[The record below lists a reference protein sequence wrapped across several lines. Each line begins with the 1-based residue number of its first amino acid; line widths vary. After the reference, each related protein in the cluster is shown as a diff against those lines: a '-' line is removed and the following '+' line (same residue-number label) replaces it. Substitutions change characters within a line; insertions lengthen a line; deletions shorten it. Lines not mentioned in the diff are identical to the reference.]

1 MIIPKRNQF
10 LKEISKESREN
21 FFNGFDCFGSSF
33 LGIIRSSDGYTIIF
47 LLIFVLFI
55 FVLVYYGIIAPY
67 VAFILAFFSKNVLII
82 LNALHNIIWHTI
94 SLLGFMGKVQCCC
107 LYRPDNW
114 LFLMLFSDFMCF
126 IISLITGFATLSI
139 SIKFE
144 NGWLVA
150 HGFYNAFYSF
160 LFVGFH
166 IHYYNE
172 LNKIYKEIRD
182 FEVNVIKNCVIK
194 YIDIMEENYLSK
206 NK

>member
-10 LKEISKESREN
+10 LKEISRESLEN
-21 FFNGFDCFGSSF
+21 FFNGFQLLSSSL

-47 LLIFVLFI
+47 SFIIILFI
-55 FVLVYYGIIAPY
+55 FVFVYYGILGPYIA
-67 VAFILAFFSKNVLII
+67 FLLSFFSNNVLII
-82 LNALHNIIWHTI
+82 LNALHNTIWHTI
-94 SLLGFMGKVQCCC
+94 SLLGFTGKVQCCC

-126 IISLITGFATLSI
+126 IISLITGIATLSI
-139 SIKFE
+139 SNKNE

-166 IHYYNE
+166 IYYYNK
-172 LNKIYKEIRD
+172 LSKIYKEIRD

-194 YIDIMEENYLSK
+194 YIDKLEKNYLSK
-206 NK
+206 DK